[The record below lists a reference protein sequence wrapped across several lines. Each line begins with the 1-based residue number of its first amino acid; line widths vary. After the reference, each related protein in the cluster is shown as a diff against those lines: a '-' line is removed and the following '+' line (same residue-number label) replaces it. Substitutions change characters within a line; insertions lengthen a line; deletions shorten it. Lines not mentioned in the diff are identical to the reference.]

1 MTTPKFESE
10 GRNARYIRNASAI
23 INVDDVEKTLL
34 WYQDQLG
41 LQVEFAWGEPIMH
54 GGIVAGATSFHFSSG
69 QPTGPTTAYMTLY
82 VSDLDALFEDIS
94 GREVEIVSKPEVMPW
109 GMRAFMIHDCNGSLL
124 MFADPSSG
132 E

>member
-1 MTTPKFESE
+1 MSTAKFLSE
-10 GRNARYIRNASAI
+10 GRNAKFIRNASAI

-41 LQVEFAWGEPIMH
+41 LQVEFAWGDPIQH

-82 VSDLDALFEDIS
+82 VHDLDALFADIKN
-94 GREVEIVSKPEVMPW
+94 REVDIVSEPEVMP
-109 GMRAFMIHDCNGSLL
+109 
-124 MFADPSSG
+124 
-132 E
+132 